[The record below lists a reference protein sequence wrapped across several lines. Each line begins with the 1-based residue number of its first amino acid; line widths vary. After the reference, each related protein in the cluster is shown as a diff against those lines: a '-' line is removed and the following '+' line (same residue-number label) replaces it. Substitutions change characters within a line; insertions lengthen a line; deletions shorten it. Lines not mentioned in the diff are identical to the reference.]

1 MHLYNLQLSFL
12 YTLFLSLPLSQL
24 PAQSTEMIYTVV
36 DQMPYFPGCEVY
48 ANGSKEKRNCSNDA
62 VVAYIANTLTYPT
75 VAKEEGLEGIT
86 YISFIINK
94 KGEVVQPKVLR
105 DIGGGCGE
113 EAITV
118 VRSMPIWEAGRLRDE
133 PVAVQL
139 KLPIHFQFIDK
150 DLSSNYTIKWG
161 TLTNYEVSRKQL
173 RRQLEESVDIV
184 DMEGERV
191 PLASLSFSYNKN
203 NKVASIQSNGSITPQ
218 MQQFI
223 KKMKKGSL
231 FSIIGSIQKGGTFVE
246 IDKEFM
252 IVR

>member
-1 MHLYNLQLSFL
+1 MHLYNLYFLFL
-12 YTLFLSLPLSQL
+12 YIFLLSLSL
-24 PAQSTEMIYTVV
+24 PAQSTDMIYTVV
-36 DQMPYFPGCEVY
+36 DQMPYFPGCEAY
-48 ANGSKEKRNCSNDA
+48 ANGSEEKRNCSNDA
-62 VVAYIANTLTYPT
+62 VVAYIANTMTYPT
-75 VAKEEGLEGIT
+75 AAKEEGLEGIT
-86 YISFIINK
+86 YISFIVNK

-113 EAITV
+113 EAIVV
-118 VRSMPIWEAGRLRDE
+118 VRDMPIWEVGRLRDE

-173 RRQLEESVDIV
+173 RRQLKEAIDIL
-184 DMEGERV
+184 DMEGETV

-203 NKVASIQSNGSITPQ
+203 NKVATIQSNGSITPQ
-218 MQQFI
+218 MQQFV

-231 FSIIGSIQKGGTFVE
+231 FSIIGSIQKDGTFVE
-246 IDKEFM
+246 VDKEFM